1 MKMFIARVLP
11 LTLTAAVLAM
21 PAPAAASANITIV
34 NADGPNEG
42 FNDPTPAA
50 PVGGN
55 PGTTKG
61 QQRLIAFQFAADL
74 WGAALDS
81 NIDIQILA
89 AFNPLGANVLGS
101 AGSRFSDANFPKAP
115 RFPGG
120 NVNTNYHI
128 ALADKRAGLDLLVVE
143 TQDDPNP
150 ANRLTAAEPEI
161 VAQFSSDF
169 DFYLGLDNNHGPKN
183 DLVVVLLHELGHG
196 LGFSSFLSR
205 TTGNT
210 PSNFTDPYLDNT
222 LDAST
227 NTPFPAL
234 LASTGAVRLAAIQK
248 VDQIVWT
255 GDNVAAAVPTTL
267 LFGRPQ
273 LDAPTL
279 PSIDGSRYGT
289 AAFGAPVP
297 PTGITGTV
305 VVAND
310 GIAAPATP
318 TTPAGTPTDGCEPF
332 PPASAAAIAGKI
344 ALVDRGLCGF
354 IVKVKN
360 AQDAGAI
367 AVLVADNVADN
378 PPAGLGGVDPTIT
391 ISSVRVLLATG
402 NAIKA
407 AAAPVTVTIGVNAAR
422 RAGTDL
428 ADRPQLYASTPIAP
442 GSTLNHWDPIAFRNL
457 LMEPAINP
465 DLTHNLI
472 APFDTTL
479 AEMHDMGWFTDAD
492 LNGKEDR
499 TVIVDGCDTRV
510 ENDFIGNG
518 ALLADQARV
527 WFAQCEATT
536 RNGRAFEDCV
546 ERIAKAAHKAD
557 ILTGKQSSHLRNCA
571 KDRDKDKGKDKKGTH

>member
-1 MKMFIARVLP
+1 MNKFIARFLP
-11 LTLTAAVLAM
+11 LALAAAVLAM
-21 PAPAAASANITIV
+21 PAPAAASAHITIV
-34 NADGPNEG
+34 NNDGPNEG

-101 AGSRFSDANFPKAP
+101 AGSRFSDANFPAAP
-115 RFPGG
+115 GFPGG
-120 NVNTNYHI
+120 NANTNYHI

-169 DFYLGLDNNHGPKN
+169 DFYLGLDNNHGAQN

-210 PSNFTDPYLDNT
+210 PGGFTDPYLDNT
-222 LDAST
+222 LDGST

-234 LASTGAVRLAAIQK
+234 LVPPSTGATRLAAIQK

-255 GDNVAAAVPTTL
+255 GGNVAAAVPTTL
-267 LFGRPQ
+267 LFGRPE

-279 PSIDGSRYGT
+279 PAIDGSRYGT
-289 AAFGAPVP
+289 AAFGP
-297 PTGITGTV
+297 PIPSTGITGTV
-305 VVAND
+305 VVAQD
-310 GIAAPATP
+310 GVGAS
-318 TTPAGTPTDGCEPF
+318 TDACEPITNNITG
-332 PPASAAAIAGKI
+332 SI
-344 ALVDRGLCGF
+344 ALVDRGTCVF

-360 AQDAGAI
+360 AQNAGAI

-391 ISSVRVLLATG
+391 ISSARVLRATG
-402 NAIKA
+402 DAIKA
-407 AAAPVTVTIGVNAAR
+407 VAAPVTVTIGVNAAR

-428 ADRPQLYASTPIAP
+428 ADRPQLYATTPIIG
-442 GSTLNHWDPIAFRNL
+442 GSTLNHWDPIAFKNL

-465 DLTHNLI
+465 DLTHSLI
-472 APFDTTL
+472 APFDMTL
-479 AEMHDMGWFTDAD
+479 AEMHDMGWFTDANLD
-492 LNGKEDR
+492 GQEDR
-499 TVIVDGCDTRV
+499 TVIVNGCDTRV

-527 WFAQCEATT
+527 WFAQCDAATS
-536 RNGRAFEDCV
+536 GARAFEDCV
-546 ERIAKAAHKAD
+546 DRIAKAAHHDD
-557 ILTGKQSSHLRNCA
+557 IITGKQSSHLRQCA
-571 KDRDKDKGKDKKGTH
+571 QVRGKKGTN

>member
-1 MKMFIARVLP
+1 MNKFIARFLP
-11 LTLTAAVLAM
+11 LALAAAVLAM
-21 PAPAAASANITIV
+21 PAPAAASAHITIV
-34 NADGPNEG
+34 NNDGPNEG

-101 AGSRFSDANFPKAP
+101 AGSRFSDANFPAAP
-115 RFPGG
+115 GFPGG
-120 NVNTNYHI
+120 NANTNYHI

-169 DFYLGLDNNHGPKN
+169 DFYLGLDNNHGAQN

-210 PSNFTDPYLDNT
+210 PGGFTDPYLDNT
-222 LDAST
+222 LDGST

-234 LASTGAVRLAAIQK
+234 LVPPSTGVTRLAAIQK

-255 GDNVAAAVPTTL
+255 GGNVAAAVPTTL
-267 LFGRPQ
+267 LFGRPE

-279 PSIDGSRYGT
+279 PAIDGSRYGT
-289 AAFGAPVP
+289 AAFGP
-297 PTGITGTV
+297 PIPSTGITGTV
-305 VVAND
+305 VVAQD
-310 GIAAPATP
+310 GVGAS
-318 TTPAGTPTDGCEPF
+318 TDACEPITNNITG
-332 PPASAAAIAGKI
+332 SI
-344 ALVDRGLCGF
+344 ALVDRGTCVF

-360 AQDAGAI
+360 AQNAGAI

-391 ISSVRVLLATG
+391 ISSARVLRATG
-402 NAIKA
+402 DAIKA
-407 AAAPVTVTIGVNAAR
+407 VAAPVTDTIGVNAAR

-428 ADRPQLYASTPIAP
+428 ADRPQLYATTPIIG
-442 GSTLNHWDPIAFRNL
+442 GSTLNHWDPIAFKNL

-465 DLTHNLI
+465 DLTHSLI
-472 APFDTTL
+472 APFDMTL
-479 AEMHDMGWFTDAD
+479 AEMHDMGWFTDANLD
-492 LNGKEDR
+492 GQEDR
-499 TVIVDGCDTRV
+499 TVIVNGCDTRV

-527 WFAQCEATT
+527 WFAQCDAATS
-536 RNGRAFEDCV
+536 GARAFEDCV
-546 ERIAKAAHKAD
+546 DRIAKAAHHDD
-557 ILTGKQSSHLRNCA
+557 IITGKQSSHLRQCA
-571 KDRDKDKGKDKKGTH
+571 QVRGKKGTN